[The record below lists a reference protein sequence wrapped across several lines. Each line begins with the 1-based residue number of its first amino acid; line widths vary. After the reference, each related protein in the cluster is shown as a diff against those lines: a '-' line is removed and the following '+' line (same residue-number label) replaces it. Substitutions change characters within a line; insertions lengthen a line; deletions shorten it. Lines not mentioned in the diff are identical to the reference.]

1 MLIKNL
7 FRRKTRTLLTILGI
21 SIGVAAIIGLGA
33 MADGMQSGYGAMLG
47 GSKADLVISQPNSFD
62 ISYSSVD
69 ETINQQITAMPE
81 VSQVSGMLQGFVQ
94 AEGNP
99 LFFVFG
105 YPLDSFVL
113 TRFQIVS
120 GSGPD
125 SREAQLTRGKPL
137 WLGSAAAEV
146 FHKST
151 GDTLR
156 LGGSAYRVV
165 GIYQTGDAFEDS
177 GALLSLA
184 DAQDLL
190 GKPRQVSLYYIQLK
204 SPDLH
209 QRFISRVQRLWPD
222 LQVSGA
228 SDFADKQ
235 ALVDILKAYVWV
247 IGCFA
252 ILLGGVGM
260 LNAQLMAVFERTREI
275 GVLRAVGWSSR
286 RVLGMILGETIAVCL
301 AGGFLGIGLGWL
313 SLRVISQTTTLLG
326 ISTANLGLTLIFQA
340 LIVVLVL
347 GLVGGFYPAWRASRL
362 PPVEALRYEAGSS
375 GKRVHRLPFGGLA
388 LQSLAQRTTRTLL
401 TLGVIGITVGVIMAL
416 DGVIRGFADSF
427 TQSVLGSDTEIMIR
441 QANISDTSLSA
452 IDERT
457 GSKIAAMTEVASSSG
472 LIFTAIMMPE
482 VNNFFILEGYSPNQ
496 AAIRRIQVVEG
507 QSLTNNRQILLGRVM
522 ADALNKRVGE
532 SIELSK
538 VRFRIVGI
546 FESSTSWE
554 EMGGVITLRDA
565 QALVGRPRKVSLY
578 AVKLHDPSEA
588 RAVVDEI
595 NQRFPDV
602 YASMAGQFADQ
613 LPDIQTSNSMM
624 VGISFLAI
632 VVGGLGVLNTMLMAV
647 FERTRE
653 IGVLRALGW
662 RRRGILGMILREA
675 LVLGILGGVAGIL
688 LAFGL
693 TGLLQLDEMIGSFVT
708 PTWTGIIFARAILV
722 ALSLGLVGGLYP
734 ALRAT
739 RLLPVEALRYE

>member
-7 FRRKTRTLLTILGI
+7 LRRKTRTLLTILGI

-47 GSKADLVISQPNSFD
+47 GSKADLVISQPNSYD

-69 ETINQQITAMPE
+69 ESLSQQIGAMPE
-81 VSQVSGMLQGFVQ
+81 VLQVSGMLQGFVQ
-94 AEGNP
+94 AEDNP

-113 TRFQIVS
+113 GRYQIVS
-120 GSGPD
+120 GIGPQ
-125 SREAQLTRGKPL
+125 SRQAQFTRGKPL
-137 WLGSAAAEV
+137 WLGSAASEV
-146 FHKST
+146 FHKNT

-204 SPDLH
+204 SGDLRE
-209 QRFISRVQRLWPD
+209 RFMSRVQRLWPD
-222 LQVSGA
+222 LQVSGV

-235 ALVDILKAYVWV
+235 ALTNTLKAFVWV

-252 ILLGGVGM
+252 IVLGGVGM

-286 RVLGMILGETIAVCL
+286 RVLGMILGETMVVCL
-301 AGGFLGIGLGWL
+301 AGGVLGIGLGWL
-313 SLRVISQTTTLLG
+313 FLHLVSQTTTLLG
-326 ISTANLGLTLIFQA
+326 ISTANLHPALILQA
-340 LIVVLVL
+340 LIIVLVL
-347 GLVGGFYPAWRASRL
+347 GLVGGFYPAWRAARL
-362 PPVEALRYEAGSS
+362 PPVEALRYEAGST
-375 GKRVHRLPFGGLA
+375 GKRVHRLPVGGMA
-388 LQSLAQRTTRTLL
+388 LQSLAQRTTRTML
-401 TLGVIGITVGVIMAL
+401 TLGVIGLTVGVIMAL
-416 DGVIRGFADSF
+416 EGVVRGFADSF
-427 TQSVLGSDTEIMIR
+427 TKSILGGDMEIMIR
-441 QANISDTSLSA
+441 QANVSDTSLSA

-457 GSKIAAMTEVASSSG
+457 GSKIAAMPQVASASG
-472 LIFTAIMMPE
+472 MVFLAIVMPE
-482 VNNFFILEGYSPNQ
+482 VNNFFLLEGYAPNQ
-496 AAIRRIQVVEG
+496 AAILRFQIVEG
-507 QSLTNNRQILLGRVM
+507 QTLTNNRQILLGRVM
-522 ADALNKRVGE
+522 AHALNKSVGE
-532 SIELSK
+532 TIELSQL
-538 VRFRIVGI
+538 RFRIVGI
-546 FESSTSWE
+546 YESSPSWE

-565 QALVGRPRKVSLY
+565 QALAGRPRKVTIY
-578 AVKLHDPSEA
+578 GIKLHNPSEA
-588 RAVVDEI
+588 QAVVDKI
-595 NQRFPDV
+595 NQQFPDV
-602 YASMAGQFADQ
+602 HAALAGQFADQ
-613 LPDIQTSNSMM
+613 MPDMQNSNSMLA
-624 VGISFLAI
+624 GISFLAI
-632 VVGGLGVLNTMLMAV
+632 AVGGLGVLNTMLMAV

-675 LVLGILGGVAGIL
+675 LVLGILGGGAGIL

-693 TGLLQLDEMIGSFVT
+693 TGLLQQNDMIGSYVT
-708 PTWTGIIFARAILV
+708 PTWTAAIFVRAILV
-722 ALSLGLVGGLYP
+722 SLSLGLVGGLYP
-734 ALRAT
+734 AIRAT

>member
-33 MADGMQSGYGAMLG
+33 MADGMQSGYGAMLS

-69 ETINQQITAMPE
+69 ETISQQIKAMPE

-94 AEGNP
+94 AEDNP

-113 TRFQIVS
+113 DRFQIVA
-120 GSGPD
+120 GSGPY
-125 SREAQLTRGKPL
+125 SREAQVTRGKPL

-146 FHKST
+146 LHKNT
-151 GDTLR
+151 ADTVR

-204 SPDLH
+204 SPDLG

-222 LQVSGA
+222 LQVSSA
-228 SDFADKQ
+228 SDFANKQ
-235 ALVDILKAYVWV
+235 ALVDILKAFVWV
-247 IGCFA
+247 IGFFA

-275 GVLRAVGWSSR
+275 GVLRAVGWSSL
-286 RVLGMILGETIAVCL
+286 RVLGLILGETIVVCL
-301 AGGFLGIGLGWL
+301 AGGLLGIGLGWL
-313 SLRVISQTTTLLG
+313 SLHMISQASTLLG
-326 ISTANLGLTLIFQA
+326 ISTANLSPTLIFQA

-362 PPVEALRYEAGSS
+362 PPVEALRYEAGST
-375 GKRVHRLPFGGLA
+375 GKRVRRLPFGGMA
-388 LQSLAQRTTRTLL
+388 LQSLAQRTTRTIL
-401 TLGVIGITVGVIMAL
+401 TLGVIGLTVGVIMAL
-416 DGVIRGFADSF
+416 DGVVRGFADTF
-427 TQSVLGSDTEIMIR
+427 TQSVLGSDVEIMIR
-441 QANISDTSLSA
+441 QADISDTSLSA

-457 GSKIAAMTEVASSSG
+457 GSKIAAMTEVASTSG

-496 AAIRRIQVVEG
+496 AAIRRIQIVEG

-532 SIELSK
+532 SIELSQ

-546 FESSTSWE
+546 FESDTSWE

-565 QALVGRPRKVSLY
+565 QTLVGRPRKVSLY

-588 RAVVDEI
+588 QAVVEKI
-595 NQRFPDV
+595 NQQFPEV
-602 YASMAGQFADQ
+602 HAALAGQFADQ
-613 LPDIQTSNSMM
+613 LPDMQNSNSMM

-675 LVLGILGGVAGIL
+675 LLLGILGGAVGIL
-688 LAFGL
+688 FAFGL
-693 TGLLQLDEMIGSFVT
+693 TGLLQLNEMIGSFVT
-708 PTWTGIIFARAILV
+708 PAWTWVIFARAILV

-734 ALRAT
+734 AFRAT

>member
-47 GSKADLVISQPNSFD
+47 GSKADLVISQPNTFD

-69 ETINQQITAMPE
+69 ESISQQIASMPE

-94 AEGNP
+94 AEDNP

-113 TRFQIVS
+113 TRFQIIT
-120 GSGPD
+120 GSEPY
-125 SREAQLTRGKPL
+125 SREAQFTHGKPL

-146 FHKST
+146 FHKKT

-156 LGGSAYRVV
+156 IGGSAYRVV

-184 DAQDLL
+184 GAQDLL
-190 GKPRQVSLYYIQLK
+190 GKPRQVSLYYVQLK
-204 SPDLH
+204 SPDLS
-209 QRFISRVQRLWPD
+209 QRFITRVQRLWSD

-235 ALVDILKAYVWV
+235 ALIDILKAFVWV
-247 IGCFA
+247 IGFFA

-286 RVLGMILGETIAVCL
+286 RVLGLILGETILVCL
-301 AGGFLGIGLGWL
+301 AGGLLGIGLGWL
-313 SLRVISQTTTLLG
+313 SLRMISRTTILMG
-326 ISTANLGLTLIFQA
+326 VSTANLGITLIIQA
-340 LIVVLVL
+340 LMVVMVL

-362 PPVEALRYEAGSS
+362 PPVEALRYEAGST
-375 GKRVHRLPFGGLA
+375 GMRVRRLRFGGMA
-388 LQSLAQRTTRTLL
+388 LQSLVQRTTRTLL
-401 TLGVIGITVGVIMAL
+401 TLGLIGITVGVIMAL
-416 DGVIRGFADSF
+416 DGVVRGFADSF
-427 TQSVLGSDTEIMIR
+427 TQSVLGGDVEIMIR

-457 GSKIAAMTEVASSSG
+457 GSKIAAMTEVASTSG

-496 AAIRRIQVVEG
+496 AALRRIRVVDG
-507 QSLTNNRQILLGRVM
+507 QTLSNNRQILLGRVM
-522 ADALNKRVGE
+522 ADALNKGVGE
-532 SIELSK
+532 SIELSG

-546 FESSTSWE
+546 FESDTSWE

-565 QALVGRPRKVSLY
+565 QSLVGRPRKVSIY
-578 AVKLHDPSEA
+578 AVKLHDPSKA
-588 RAVVDEI
+588 QAVVDKI
-595 NQRFPDV
+595 NQQFPDV
-602 YASMAGQFADQ
+602 YASLAGQFADQ
-613 LPDIQTSNSMM
+613 LPDMQNSNNMM

-662 RRRGILGMILREA
+662 RRRAILGMILREA
-675 LVLGILGGVAGIL
+675 LILGGLGGVAGIL
-688 LAFGL
+688 FAFGL

-708 PTWTGIIFARAILV
+708 PAWTGVIFARAILV
-722 ALSLGLVGGLYP
+722 ALILGLVGGLYP
-734 ALRAT
+734 AFRAT

>member
-7 FRRKTRTLLTILGI
+7 LRRKTRTLLTVLGI

-33 MADGMQSGYGAMLG
+33 MADGMQSGYSAMLG

-62 ISYSSVD
+62 ITYSSVD
-69 ETINQQITAMPE
+69 ETLGEQIAVMPE
-81 VSQVSGMLQGFVQ
+81 VGQVSGMLQGFVQ
-94 AEGNP
+94 AEDNP

-105 YPLDSFVL
+105 YPLDSFAL
-113 TRFQIVS
+113 SRFQIIS
-120 GSGPD
+120 GSGPQ
-125 SREAQLTRGKPL
+125 SREGYYPRGKPL

-146 FHKST
+146 FHKNA

-177 GALLSLA
+177 GALLSLV

-190 GKPRQVSLYYIQLK
+190 GKPRQVSLYYVQLE
-204 SPDLH
+204 STDLR
-209 QRFISRVQRLWPD
+209 QRFLARVQRLWPD
-222 LQVSGA
+222 LLVSGA
-228 SDFADKQ
+228 NEFANKQ
-235 ALVDILKAYVWV
+235 TLTDILKAFVWV
-247 IGCFA
+247 IGGFA

-260 LNAQLMAVFERTREI
+260 LNAQLMAIFERTREI

-286 RVLGMILGETIAVCL
+286 RVLGMILGETMLVCL
-301 AGGFLGIGLGWL
+301 AGGVLGIGLGWL
-313 SLRVISQTTTLLG
+313 SLYGLSQSTTLLG
-326 ISTANLGLTLIFQA
+326 VSVGTLSLDLILQA
-340 LIVVLVL
+340 LAIVLAL
-347 GLVGGFYPAWRASRL
+347 GLVGGFYPAWRASRM
-362 PPVEALRYEAGSS
+362 PPVEALRYEAGST
-375 GKRVHRLPFGGLA
+375 GKRVHRLPFGGMA

-416 DGVIRGFADSF
+416 DGVVRGFADSF
-427 TQSVLGSDTEIMIR
+427 TQSALSGDMEIIVR

-457 GSKIAAMTEVASSSG
+457 GSKIAAMPEVASASG

-496 AAIRRIQVVEG
+496 AAIQRVRVVEG
-507 QSLTNNRQILLGRVM
+507 QTLTNNRQILLGRVM
-522 ADALNKRVGE
+522 ADALNKKVGE
-532 SIELSK
+532 SIELSR

-546 FESSTSWE
+546 FESNTSWE
-554 EMGGVITLRDA
+554 EMGGIISLRDA
-565 QALVGRPRKVSLY
+565 QALAGRPRKVSLY
-578 AVKLHDPSEA
+578 GIKLHDPSMA
-588 RAVVDEI
+588 QAVVEKI
-595 NQRFPDV
+595 NQQFPDV
-602 YASMAGQFADQ
+602 YAALVGQFADQ
-613 LPDIQTSNSMM
+613 LPDMQNSNSMM
-624 VGISFLAI
+624 AGISFLAI
-632 VVGGLGVLNTMLMAV
+632 AVGGVGVLNTMLMAV

-662 RRRGILGMILREA
+662 RRRGILTMILREA
-675 LVLGILGGVAGIL
+675 LMLGILGGIAGIL
-688 LAFGL
+688 FALGITA
-693 TGLLQLDEMIGSFVT
+693 LLQQDEMMGSFFT
-708 PTWTGIIFARAILV
+708 PVWTGAIFGRAILV
-722 ALSLGLVGGLYP
+722 SLSLGLLGGFYP

>member
-33 MADGMQSGYGAMLG
+33 MADGMQSGYSSMLG

-69 ETINQQITAMPE
+69 EIIYQQLTAMPE
-81 VSQVSGMLQGFVQ
+81 VLQVSGMLQGFVQ

-120 GSGPD
+120 GSGLG

-146 FHKST
+146 LHKSS

-177 GALLSLA
+177 GALLTLA

-209 QRFISRVQRLWPD
+209 PRFVTRVQRLWPD
-222 LQVSGA
+222 LQLSGA

-260 LNAQLMAVFERTREI
+260 LNAQLMSVFERTREI

-313 SLRVISQTTTLLG
+313 SLRAISQTTTLLG
-326 ISTANLGLTLIFQA
+326 ISTANLGFTLIFQA

-375 GKRVHRLPFGGLA
+375 GKRVRRLPFGGLA

-427 TQSVLGSDTEIMIR
+427 TQSVLGGDTEIMIR

-457 GSKIAAMTEVASSSG
+457 GSKIAAMTEVASASG

-507 QSLTNNRQILLGRVM
+507 QSLTNNRQIILGRVM

-578 AVKLHDPSEA
+578 AVKLHDPSKA
-588 RAVVDEI
+588 QAVVDEI
-595 NQRFPDV
+595 NQQFPDV
-602 YASMAGQFADQ
+602 YASLAGQFADQ
-613 LPDIQTSNSMM
+613 LPDMQSSNSMM
-624 VGISFLAI
+624 LGISFLAI

-662 RRRGILGMILREA
+662 RRWGILGMILREA
-675 LVLGILGGVAGIL
+675 LVLGILGGAAGIL
-688 LAFGL
+688 FALGL
-693 TGLLQLDEMIGSFVT
+693 TGLLQLNEMIGSFIT
-708 PTWTGIIFARAILV
+708 PAWTWIIFARAILV
-722 ALSLGLVGGLYP
+722 ALSLGLVGGIYP

>member
-578 AVKLHDPSEA
+578 AVKLHDPSGA

>member
-7 FRRKTRTLLTILGI
+7 LRRKTRTLLTILGI

-69 ETINQQITAMPE
+69 EQLSQQINAMPE
-81 VSQVSGMLQGFVQ
+81 VLQVSGMLQGFVQ

-113 TRFQIVS
+113 SRFQIVS
-120 GSGPD
+120 GSGPQ
-125 SREAQLTRGKPL
+125 SRQEQTTRGKPL
-137 WLGSAAAEV
+137 WLGSAASEV
-146 FHKST
+146 LHKNA

-204 SPDLH
+204 SADLRE
-209 QRFISRVQRLWPD
+209 RFISRVQRLWPD
-222 LQVSGA
+222 LQVGGV
-228 SDFADKQ
+228 SDFASKQ
-235 ALVDILKAYVWV
+235 ALTDILKAFVWV
-247 IGCFA
+247 IGAFA
-252 ILLGGVGM
+252 IVLGGVGM

-286 RVLGMILGETIAVCL
+286 RVLGMILGETMVVCL
-301 AGGFLGIGLGWL
+301 AGGVLGIGLGWL
-313 SLRVISQTTTLLG
+313 SLRLVSQTTTLLG
-326 ISTANLGLTLIFQA
+326 ISTANLHLTLILQA
-340 LIVVLVL
+340 LIIVLVL
-347 GLVGGFYPAWRASRL
+347 GLVGGFYPAWRAARL
-362 PPVEALRYEAGSS
+362 PPVEALRYEAGST
-375 GKRVHRLPFGGLA
+375 GKRVHRLPVGGMA
-388 LQSLAQRTTRTLL
+388 LQSLAQRTTRTML
-401 TLGVIGITVGVIMAL
+401 TLGVIGLTVGVIMAL
-416 DGVIRGFADSF
+416 EGVVRGFADSF
-427 TQSVLGSDTEIMIR
+427 TQSVIGGDLEIMIR

-457 GSKIAAMTEVASSSG
+457 GSKIAAMPEVANASG
-472 LIFTAIMMPE
+472 MIFTAIVMPE
-482 VNNFFILEGYSPNQ
+482 VNNFFILEGYAPNQ
-496 AAIRRIQVVEG
+496 AAIRRFRIIEG
-507 QSLTNNRQILLGRVM
+507 QTLTNNRQILLGRVM
-522 ADALNKRVGE
+522 ADALNIKVGE

-538 VRFRIVGI
+538 VRFRIMGI
-546 FESSTSWE
+546 YESSTSWE

-565 QALVGRPRKVSLY
+565 QALAGRPRKVTIY
-578 AVKLHDPSEA
+578 GIKLHNPSEA
-588 RAVVDEI
+588 QAVVDKI
-595 NQRFPDV
+595 NQQFPDV
-602 YASMAGQFADQ
+602 HAALAGQFADQ
-613 LPDIQTSNSMM
+613 MPDMQNSNSMM
-624 VGISFLAI
+624 AGISFLAI
-632 VVGGLGVLNTMLMAV
+632 AVGGLGVLNTMLMAV

-653 IGVLRALGW
+653 IGVLRALGR

-675 LVLGILGGVAGIL
+675 LVLGILGGGAGIL

-693 TGLLQLDEMIGSFVT
+693 TKLLQQNEMIGSYVT
-708 PTWTGIIFARAILV
+708 PIWTATIFARAILV
-722 ALSLGLVGGLYP
+722 SLSLGLAGGLYP
-734 ALRAT
+734 AFRAT